1 MTYQCDIC
9 GKKIDAAGVC
19 DTCGTWAADQVH
31 RVIDDRVYQVPVSE
45 IEAIPEK
52 FQFKLDVDADGV
64 QRPLSGVW
72 DVWAAGVILVYED
85 RTGRLFVA
93 NGHHRLAYARA
104 LGVDVMASHL
114 IREIEGYTV
123 SDARR
128 IAAETNIKDNKGTVY
143 DHAEFFRMDKS
154 YSDETVSHR
163 GIKSKGYTIGKSSTD
178 NTYSHFRAK
187 RITPDQ
193 AHAIAD
199 GAPGDDTYQVAGVKF
214 ALDNPRSKP
223 EEIRAFIEALRI
235 VDRAPVQDNLFG
247 FDDAALVDAEH
258 MGREVRRIRAEINDK
273 ITAVRSAAKR
283 PDTARKLGV
292 DVRDPGGILK
302 LVDGLKAELARWE
315 KWFTDPELTTHVR
328 GRVRMRAAVA

>member
-1 MTYQCDIC
+1 MKPFQCDIC
-9 GKKIDAAGVC
+9 GKEIAAAGAC
-19 DTCGTWAADQVH
+19 DECTAWAADNIH
-31 RVIDDRVYQVPVSE
+31 RIIDDRVYQVPVSE
-45 IEAIPEK
+45 IQAIPEK
-52 FQFKLDVDADGV
+52 FQFKLNVDPDGV
-64 QRPLSGVW
+64 QQPLSGVW
-72 DVWAAGVILVYED
+72 DVWAAGVMLVYED
-85 RTGRLFVA
+85 WFGRLYVA

-104 LGVDVMASHL
+104 LEVPVVAAHI

-154 YSDETVSHR
+154 YTDISISHR
-163 GIKSKGYTIGKSSTD
+163 GIKSKGYTIGKSCTD

-199 GAPGDDTYQVAGVKF
+199 GAPGDDTYQVAGVKY
-214 ALDNPRSKP
+214 ALENPRSKP
-223 EEIRAFIEALRI
+223 DEIRAYMEALRI

-247 FDDAALVDAEH
+247 FNNAALVDAET

-283 PDTARKLGV
+283 PDTARRLGV
-292 DVRDPGGILK
+292 DVRDPGGILAM
-302 LVDGLKAELARWE
+302 VDDLKAELTRWE
-315 KWFTDPELTTHVR
+315 KWYTDRELTAQVR
-328 GRVRMRAAVA
+328 ERVREAA